1 MRLLDRYVAVEFL
14 APFAVTAAGFM
25 VLLLTSTIF
34 QLADL
39 VVVQRVAALSTVN
52 LLLLKVPAALSL
64 AIPIATLFA
73 TLLATGRLMRDGELT
88 VMRTAGLSLL
98 RIGTPMLVLGGLISA
113 ANYALNEYVLPA
125 ANYRY
130 EVLVR
135 RLMSQD
141 PVPAIAQDVF
151 FRGGP
156 SHWFYVREVNRD
168 QRLLKDVLVYEL
180 VPGSFPTL
188 YTARR
193 GYYQGRTWVLEDVT
207 MKRLDEQGYVAVE
220 AAMRRWQVT
229 LAEPT
234 ESLLGAQKS
243 PDAMSRREL
252 GEQIRRMRQ
261 AGLAPGSLLVD
272 YHVKLSLPLSC
283 LVLVLLGLPLALQGG
298 RGDRSFGVA
307 ASLGLTLLYYILF
320 ALSRSLGNSGSLSPV
335 AAAWLPNLTYLA
347 AAGWLLHRAE
357 WAG

>member
-14 APFAVTAAGFM
+14 GPFAVTAAGFM

-39 VVVQRVAALSTVN
+39 LVVRRTAPAATAA

-73 TLLATGRLMRDGELT
+73 TLLATGRLVRDGEMT
-88 VMRTAGLSLL
+88 VMRTSGLSLV
-98 RIGTPMLVLGGLISA
+98 RIGAPLLVVGALISVG
-113 ANYALNEYVLPA
+113 NYALNEYVLPE

-130 EVLVR
+130 ELLLR
-135 RLMSQD
+135 RTLLQD
-141 PVPAIAQDVF
+141 PLPAVSENVF
-151 FRGGP
+151 FRGTP
-156 SHWFYVREVNRD
+156 YHWFYVRRVDRQ
-168 QRLLKDVLVYEL
+168 QRLLEDVLVYEV

-207 MKRLDEQGYVAVE
+207 MKRLDEKGYVAVE
-220 AAMRRWQVT
+220 SAMDRWQMT

-234 ESLLGAQKS
+234 EALLGPEKS
-243 PDAMSRREL
+243 ADTMSRREL
-252 GEQIRRMRQ
+252 GEQIRRLRQ
-261 AGLAPGSLLVD
+261 AGLPPGPLLVD
-272 YHVKLSLPLSC
+272 YHVKLSLPAASLI
-283 LVLVLLGLPLALQGG
+283 LVLLGLPLALHGG
-298 RGDRSFGVA
+298 RGDRSFGIA

-320 ALSRSLGNSGSLSPV
+320 ALSRSLGNSGVISPL
-335 AAAWLPNLTYLA
+335 AAAWLPNVLYLGA
-347 AAGWLLHRAE
+347 AAWLLHRAD